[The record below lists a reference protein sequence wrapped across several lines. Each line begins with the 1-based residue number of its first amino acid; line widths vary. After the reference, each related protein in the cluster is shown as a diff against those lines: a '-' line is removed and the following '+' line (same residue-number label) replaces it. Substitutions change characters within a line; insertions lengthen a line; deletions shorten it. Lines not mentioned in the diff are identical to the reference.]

1 MSVRGNI
8 IRVSAVRPLVLRM
21 SFSCL
26 KCGADVVTRFEDG
39 KFDLPTACSD
49 AGCRSRAFK
58 PDYASARAVD
68 WQKLRLQELEADS
81 ADAGRVPRTLEV
93 ELTEDL
99 CDACVPGDVVTVGGV
114 VKAIEAE
121 VASGTRGAGNKRV
134 FLM

>member
-1 MSVRGNI
+1 MRLCVELGGGGGKGR
-8 IRVSAVRPLVLRM
+8 ARPP
-21 SFSCL
+21 SFLNPPPPPRHYHS
-26 KCGADVVTRFEDG
+26 EDG
-39 KFDLPTACSD
+39 KFDLPAACSD

-93 ELTEDL
+93 ELCEDL
-99 CDACVPGDVVTVGGV
+99 VDACVPGDVVTVGGV

-121 VASGTRGAGNKRV
+121 AASGARGSGSKRV